1 VIYEETE
8 FHEMTD
14 NVNVM
19 SRVRRAWILA
29 GATLALLAFDRVT
42 KLIAMTELADRPAED
57 FLWGLLRL
65 VYQENHGAMLSLGA
79 GLPESIRFLFFT
91 VLVLLV
97 LVVLLLIVLLKRIVA
112 TKDVIAAALVLGGG
126 LGNVIDRLLY
136 DGAVLDFLNIG
147 VGDLRTGV
155 FNVAD
160 VAILA
165 GALVFLF
172 GPRTEPPPRPHR
184 QVPPEV
190 HSPAE

>member
-1 VIYEETE
+1 
-8 FHEMTD
+8 MTD
-14 NVNVM
+14 KSRIMN
-19 SRVRRAWILA
+19 SRVHRGLVLA
-29 GATLALLAFDRVT
+29 AATLALLAVDRVT
-42 KLIAMTELADRPAED
+42 KLIAMANLADQSAED
-57 FLWGLLRL
+57 YLWGFLRL

-97 LVVLLLIVLLKRIVA
+97 LVLLLLFVLFKRTVA
-112 TKDVIAAALVLGGG
+112 TKDLIAAALVLGGG

-147 VGDLRTGV
+147 IGELRTGV

-165 GALVFLF
+165 GALVFLI
-172 GPRTEPPPRPHR
+172 GPRAKTPARP
-184 QVPPEV
+184 
-190 HSPAE
+190 PAE

>member
-1 VIYEETE
+1 
-8 FHEMTD
+8 MS
-14 NVNVM
+14 
-19 SRVRRAWILA
+19 SRVHRGLVLA
-29 GATLALLAFDRVT
+29 AATIALLAVDRVT
-42 KLIAMTELADRPAED
+42 KLIAMANLADQSAED
-57 FLWGLLRL
+57 YLWGFLRL

-97 LVVLLLIVLLKRIVA
+97 LIVLLLFVLFKRTVA
-112 TKDVIAAALVLGGG
+112 TKDLIAAALVLGGG

-147 VGDLRTGV
+147 IGELRTGV

-165 GALVFLF
+165 GALVFLI
-172 GPRTEPPPRPHR
+172 GPRTAT
-184 QVPPEV
+184 
-190 HSPAE
+190 PARTSAE